1 MIDWGQVITAEQQA
15 AERADTDYQAWKSD
29 RQAKVDG
36 ITVTIDGLVFDGDE
50 LSQGRMARAVT
61 AADSLT
67 ETTEWTLHDNSIAMV
82 TIQQLKTACR
92 LAGEEQTRI
101 WNDGR
106 PA

>member
-1 MIDWGQVITAEQQA
+1 MIDWGQVITAQQQA
-15 AERADTDYQAWKSD
+15 AEQEKLDYQIWKSD
-29 RQAKVDG
+29 RQVKVDG

-50 LSQGRMARAVT
+50 LSQGRIARAVT

-67 ETTEWTLHDNSIAMV
+67 ETTEWTLHDNSIVVV
-82 TIQQLKTACR
+82 TIQQLKAACR